1 MGAWSVRWVI
11 LEGVDPE
18 QQREVLARCA
28 RRRFRKGDTLFH
40 EGDPG
45 TTLHLL
51 DKGRV
56 AIRVTTPMGDAATLT
71 VLGPGDVFGEQALL
85 QPDGERTASAV
96 ALEAVE
102 TLTLAARD
110 FADLRTRFPAVERI
124 LVTILAAQV
133 RRLSQHL
140 SEALYL
146 PADKRVLR
154 RLLELC
160 GVYGTDGTSVPVVVP
175 LTQDDLASMA
185 GTTRPTANRVLQDAV
200 DAGFVALGRARIEVL
215 DRERLARRAR

>member
-1 MGAWSVRWVI
+1 MRWVI
-11 LEGVDPE
+11 LEGIDPE
-18 QQREVLARCA
+18 QQREVLARCV
-28 RRRFRKGDTLFH
+28 RRRFRKGDSLFH

-51 DKGRV
+51 DEGRV
-56 AIRVTTPMGDAATLT
+56 AIRVTTPMGDTATLT

-85 QPDGERTASAV
+85 QPDGARTASAV

-124 LVTILAAQV
+124 LVSILAAQV

-160 GVYGTDGTSVPVVVP
+160 SVYGADSVDGATGPVVVP

-185 GTTRPTANRVLQDAV
+185 GTTRPTANRVLQEAV
-200 DAGFVALGRARIEVL
+200 DAGYVALGRARIEVL
-215 DRERLARRAR
+215 DPEHLARRAR